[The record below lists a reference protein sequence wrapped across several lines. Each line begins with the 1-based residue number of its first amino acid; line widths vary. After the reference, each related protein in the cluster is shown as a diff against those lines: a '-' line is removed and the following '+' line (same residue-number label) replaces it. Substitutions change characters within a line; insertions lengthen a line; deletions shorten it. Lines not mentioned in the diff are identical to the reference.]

1 MKPITDT
8 KIALIE
14 QAKQSMLADVFAEL
28 SNIGTTGIIENTLS
42 DDYEYF
48 MSKANDII
56 SLFAVFTHELYY
68 LTDSDNLK
76 DTFSKL
82 KDCLAEDIVYM
93 YCDAIHSDWESLH
106 HSEKVIVYDRTK
118 TLYKV
123 ADKVAEIFCIEQ

>member
-28 SNIGTTGIIENTLS
+28 SDIGTTGIIENTLS

-48 MSKANDII
+48 VSKANDII
-56 SLFAVFTHELYY
+56 SFFAVFTYRLYY
-68 LTDSDNLK
+68 LTEEDNLK
-76 DTFSKL
+76 DIFSKL
-82 KDCLAEDIVYM
+82 KNHLAEDIVYM
-93 YCDAIHSDWESLH
+93 YCDAINADWESLH
-106 HSEKVIVYDRTK
+106 HSEKVVVYDRTK

-123 ADKVAEIFCIEQ
+123 ADKVAEIFGIEQ

>member
-8 KIALIE
+8 KIVLLE

-28 SNIGTTGIIENTLS
+28 SDIGTTGIIENTLG

-48 MSKANDII
+48 VSKANDII

-68 LTDSDNLK
+68 LTEEDKLK
-76 DTFSKL
+76 DTFTKL

-93 YCDAIHSDWESLH
+93 YCDAIRSDWESLH

-123 ADKVAEIFCIEQ
+123 ADKVAEIFGIEQ